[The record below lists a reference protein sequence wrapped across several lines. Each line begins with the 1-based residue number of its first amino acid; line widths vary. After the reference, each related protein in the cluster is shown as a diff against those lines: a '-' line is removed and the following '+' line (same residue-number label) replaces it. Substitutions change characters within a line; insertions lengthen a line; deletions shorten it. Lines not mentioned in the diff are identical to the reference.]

1 MKLIKIFFFMLCVF
15 STALSY
21 YSTGLSISESDN
33 NDALMFNPAGLAID
47 HGGQFDFYAIQN
59 KDTDQRNF
67 SLSYKTKG
75 FGVGYENNNSKNYFR
90 VGFSEKIFK
99 NLYAG
104 VVYKNKL
111 NIVDAGLLYRPFDFV
126 SFGVKT
132 SAVNNDYESFDF
144 SLAVRP
150 TGCKFLTLGFDHQY
164 DSDFESLNTSLFL
177 KTNPLKGLE
186 LSAMVSSNQYED
198 YGMPIFD
205 FEKLDEHNLKINLGV
220 NTDKMKQ
227 MFSNSEDG
235 TQMYGIAFN
244 SHKQSDFFVFEDDE
258 NQYVSI
264 VLNDTFIEEK
274 PEEKF
279 SVSNFISPKKPGTQ
293 LRTWIDN
300 INKLAKNPKIDG
312 MIINLKKVS
321 ASFSKRQEIRDAL
334 QNFKDA
340 GKYIVLYSEKTISN
354 IDYHLA
360 SVADEIYVNPLT
372 GVDLKGLKMEVTF
385 YRGLLDSLNVKPHVW
400 RIENKDGK
408 SYKTA
413 GDPFLNTQMSDE
425 MRENYTVF
433 LDDLYDIFTTDIANG
448 RNWLNDDG
456 TPDVEYAMQVIDEG
470 PYWASEIAMERG
482 LIDGVFYPDEFNSY
496 AKDSL
501 IKKSQKLRFKNFHDE
516 KTYDYSWSEKNNPKI
531 AMIYAVGGIVS
542 GKSSTGPQ
550 GSTTMGDKTIMNAIK
565 SARNDKSIDA
575 IVLRI
580 DSGGGSALA
589 SDQMWREIYK
599 TTSDSLNNK
608 PFIASMSGAAA
619 SGGYYIACQADTI
632 VAQPSTVTGSIGVLS
647 IGLNFSELYK
657 NIGINKEVIKRGEF
671 SDFLTQSREFS
682 EQENEKMFESTK
694 YFYKEFKDRVL
705 DGRESLS
712 SEQLEKLALGRI
724 WSGKTASENGLVDVI
739 GGIHK
744 SIEIAKSMAGLE
756 GKDVDIIEYPQTDIK
771 PSFSKDNKDDQ
782 LQSKLIFDLLPENLQ
797 KELHRLNIIPL
808 LYDEEIYF
816 MMPHSI
822 EIN

>member
-1 MKLIKIFFFMLCVF
+1 MKLIKIFTLIF
-15 STALSY
+15 SACSIALSY
-21 YSTGLSISESDN
+21 YGTGLSISESDN
-33 NDALMFNPAGLAID
+33 NDALLFNPAGLAID
-47 HGGQFDFYAIQN
+47 HGKQFDFYAIQN
-59 KDTDQRNF
+59 EDSDQRNF

-75 FGVGYENNNSKNYFR
+75 FGIGYENNNSKNYFR
-90 VGFSEKIFK
+90 VGFSEKIYK

-111 NIVDAGLLYRPFDFV
+111 NVVDAGLLYRPFNFI
-126 SFGVKT
+126 SFGLKAA
-132 SAVNNDYESFDF
+132 AVNNDYENFDL
-144 SLAVRP
+144 SLGIRP
-150 TGCKFLTLGFDHQY
+150 FGCQLLTFGFDHKY
-164 DSDFESLNTSLFL
+164 DKDLESLNTSLFL
-177 KTNPLKGLE
+177 KTTPLKGLE
-186 LSAMVSSNQYED
+186 LSAVLSTNQFED
-198 YGMPIFD
+198 DGMPIFD
-205 FEKLDEHNLKINLGV
+205 FEKLNQHNLKVNLGL
-220 NTDKMKQ
+220 NADNMKQ
-227 MFSNSEDG
+227 IFSKSEDG
-235 TQMYGIAFN
+235 TQMYGVAIN
-244 SHKQSDFFVFEDDE
+244 SHKQSDFFIFEDDK
-258 NQYVSI
+258 NRYVSI

-274 PEEKF
+274 PTDKF
-279 SVSNFISPKKPGTQ
+279 SISNLLNSRKPGTQ

-300 INKLAKNPKIDG
+300 IDKLTKNPKIDG
-312 MIINLKKVS
+312 MIINLKKIG

-334 QNFKDA
+334 QSFKDA

-372 GVDLKGLKMEVTF
+372 GVDLKGLKMEITF
-385 YRGLLDSLNVKPHVW
+385 YRGLLDSLSIKPHVW

-433 LDDLYDIFTTDIANG
+433 LDDLYNIFITDIANG
-448 RNWLNDDG
+448 RNWTNDDG
-456 TPDVEYAMQVIDEG
+456 TPDLEYTKQVIDEG

-482 LIDGVFYPDEFNSY
+482 LIDGVFYPDEFNAY

-501 IKKSQKLRFKNFHDE
+501 IKKSQKLRFKNFHNE
-516 KTYDYSWSEKNNPKI
+516 KTYDYSWAEKNNPKI
-531 AMIYAVGGIVS
+531 AVIYAVGGIVS
-542 GKSSTGPQ
+542 GISNTGPQ

-599 TTSDSLNNK
+599 TTSDSLNSK
-608 PFIASMSGAAA
+608 PFVASMSGAAA

-632 VAQPSTVTGSIGVLS
+632 VAQPSTVTGSIGVISL
-647 IGLNFSELYK
+647 GLNFSELYK

-694 YFYKEFKDRVL
+694 YFYQTFKDRVL
-705 DGRESLS
+705 EGRKNLTA
-712 SEQLEKLALGRI
+712 EQLEQLALGRI
-724 WSGKTASENGLVDVI
+724 WSGKTASKNGLVDEI

-744 SIEIAKSMAGLE
+744 SIEIAKSMSGLQ
-756 GKDVDIIEYPQTDIK
+756 GKDVDIIEYPKTDI
-771 PSFSKDNKDDQ
+771 PSSLSRDSKNANLKY
-782 LQSKLIFDLLPENLQ
+782 KLIFDLLPENLQ
-797 KELHRLNIIPL
+797 KELNRLDIIPL
-808 LYDEEIYF
+808 LYDEKIYF
-816 MMPHSI
+816 MIPHSI

>member
-1 MKLIKIFFFMLCVF
+1 MKLIKIFFLIF
-15 STALSY
+15 SAFSVALSY
-21 YSTGLSISESDN
+21 YGTGLSISDSDN
-33 NDALMFNPAGLAID
+33 NDALLFNPAGLAIN
-47 HGGQFDFYAIQN
+47 HGKQFDFYAIQN
-59 KDTDQRNF
+59 EDSNQRNF
-67 SLSYKTKG
+67 SISYKTKG
-75 FGVGYENNNSKNYFR
+75 FGIGYENNNSKNYFR
-90 VGFSEKIFK
+90 VGFSEKIYK

-111 NIVDAGLLYRPFDFV
+111 NVVDAGLLYRPFNFI
-126 SFGVKT
+126 SFGLRT
-132 SAVNNDYESFDF
+132 STINNDYENFDL
-144 SLAVRP
+144 SLGVRP
-150 TGCKFLTLGFDHQY
+150 FGCKLLTMGFDHKY
-164 DSDFESLNTSLFL
+164 DKDLESLNTSVFL
-177 KTNPLKGLE
+177 KTIPLEGFE
-186 LSAMVSSNQYED
+186 LSAMLSSNEYENN
-198 YGMPIFD
+198 GMPIFD
-205 FEKLDEHNLKINLGV
+205 FEKLDQHNLKINLGI
-220 NTDKMKQ
+220 NTSNMKQ
-227 MFSNSEDG
+227 IFSNSDDG

-244 SHKQSDFFVFEDDE
+244 THKQSDFFIFEDNE

-264 VLNDTFIEEK
+264 ILNDTFIEEK
-274 PEEKF
+274 PQEKF
-279 SVSNFISPKKPGTQ
+279 SVSSLISPRKPGTQ

-300 INKLAKNPKIDG
+300 IDKLSKNPKIDG

-321 ASFSKRQEIRDAL
+321 AGFSKRQEIRDAL
-334 QNFKDA
+334 QSFKDA

-372 GVDLKGLKMEVTF
+372 GVDLKGLNMEVTF
-385 YRGLLDSLNVKPHVW
+385 YRGLLDSLNIKPHVW

-425 MRENYTVF
+425 MRENYSVF
-433 LDDLYDIFTTDIANG
+433 LDDLYNIFITDIAKG
-448 RNWLNDDG
+448 RNWINGDG
-456 TPDVEYAMQVIDEG
+456 TPDLQYTKQVIDEG

-482 LIDGVFYPDEFNSY
+482 LIDGVFYPDEFNTY

-501 IKKSQKLRFKNFHDE
+501 IKKSKKLRFKNFHNE

-531 AMIYAVGGIVS
+531 ALIYAVGGIVS
-542 GKSSTGPQ
+542 GRSITGPQ

-565 SARNDKSIDA
+565 SARNNKSIDA

-599 TTSDSLNNK
+599 TTSDSINSK

-632 VAQPSTVTGSIGVLS
+632 VAQPSTVTGSIGVISL
-647 IGLNFSELYK
+647 GFNLSELYK

-671 SDFLTQSREFS
+671 SDFLTQSREVS
-682 EQENEKMFESTK
+682 EAENRKMVESTE
-694 YFYKEFKDRVL
+694 YFYKEFKNRVL
-705 DGRESLS
+705 DGRKNLN
-712 SEQLEKLALGRI
+712 SEQLEELALGRI
-724 WSGKTASENGLVDVI
+724 WSGKTAFENGLVDEI

-744 SIEIAKSMAGLE
+744 SIEIAKSMAGLQ
-756 GKDVDIIEYPQTDIK
+756 DVDVDVIEYPQNDI
-771 PSFSKDNKDDQ
+771 PSSFSKQNKNAQ
-782 LQSKLIFDLLPENLQ
+782 QQSKLIFELLPENIQ
-797 KELHRLNIIPL
+797 KELNKLNVIPL
-808 LYDEEIYF
+808 LYDEKIYF